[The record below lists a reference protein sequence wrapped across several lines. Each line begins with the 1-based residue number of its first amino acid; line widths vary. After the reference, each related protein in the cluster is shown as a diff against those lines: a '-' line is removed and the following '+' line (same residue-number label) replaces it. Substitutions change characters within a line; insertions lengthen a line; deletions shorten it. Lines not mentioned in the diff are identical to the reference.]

1 MGAAVSEA
9 LADVDAAVAPYR
21 AGHYPNFVEEP
32 ADASSFFDEITW
44 ARLRAVKAAYDP
56 SDVFVELRNESNFP
70 TNITGWQLVF
80 TGSVEQ
86 TIRIP
91 DMGHYLMVD
100 DHAFFAAKNTGC
112 FPDPDG
118 VIPDLRFSYG
128 DPFEITLLDF
138 DDRLL
143 EPVGAKDQPP
153 FAGGYDLVE
162 SRSMERVELLFG
174 ADGTSS
180 TIWHYYTEAAV
191 DVPNNDR
198 IAADCQERTKASPG
212 RPSSPDYSGATSSGS
227 LE

>member
-1 MGAAVSEA
+1 VGF
-9 LADVDAAVAPYR
+9 R
-21 AGHYPNFVEEP
+21 AGDDGGPNSGERGTIK
-32 ADASSFFDEITW
+32 ITEVLW
-44 ARLRAVKAAYDP
+44 SGSVANDGTWDP
-56 SDVFVELRNESNFP
+56 TDVFVELRNESNFP

-86 TIRIP
+86 TLRIP
-91 DMGHYLMVD
+91 DIGHDLGVD

-118 VIPDLRFSYG
+118 VIPGLRFSQS

-138 DDRLL
+138 DDRLI
-143 EPVGAKDQPP
+143 EPVGSTDEPA

-180 TIWHYYTEAAV
+180 TIWHYYTDAAV

-198 IAADCQERTKASPG
+198 ISPDCSEKTLASPG